1 MSGQIP
7 KRPKPG
13 EDEEELLRQMQSF
26 EASKSSI
33 SSQNILSFQKK
44 KPSKFAQQRAAQKD
58 KPVEKKEQDN
68 TPLVLKSVVQE
79 RHYDYNQFIQSQ
91 SKQSSS
97 AVPFPTVKKLSHFN
111 TSGGKSLFAQ
121 QVENMDEGECCCAAI
136 RPPLASQQ
144 FQREWGEN
152 MLKTVKDRSLSD
164 KDKDDIHEGN
174 VAILNARSD
183 EQLKED
189 KEDLLKSMD
198 PKIVEFLK
206 NRRRKAPKRKSESI
220 EVTKE
225 VSPEKNP
232 LHMANIEHEKM
243 EWMDDIQPSESESSP
258 QNFSARF
265 DFKGDLLPFDD
276 DKINV
281 KEGLHHH
288 GEEPNRPG
296 YTLEELMTLSR
307 SSNAQQASLAIQT
320 LGSVIRNERQGRFV
334 ACFSTNILIELLNAD
349 LISVL
354 RIAMDNHHSDVIL
367 DASVQTLA
375 EILCNDLEE
384 NALDFVFFQN
394 TFNGYLQPSL
404 YSKLAEDKDFQA
416 ESEELKDIQIM
427 NADLILGLLRTNIV
441 DRICYLLQVK
451 KVSSA
456 STIIGFFKILHR
468 LARHSLSVA
477 SGLVQHEKLLKII
490 TEYFLPLR
498 SVNSTSDD
506 LYGTP
511 VHYALKFMRLL
522 MSWGR
527 NIAKTLLSTYD
538 LGPKILCYLSIE
550 PDNHKLVQ
558 ESLRLIV
565 ESGRTWIVCLRY
577 GLTTDLFMEYHP
589 ILMRHLVYLNNHL
602 SMTDDEK
609 ASKFNYHFAVVIL
622 EVINAAIFCA
632 PNDEEQFK
640 CEDKNAVQLVDWS
653 ALISI
658 FECIKISVQ
667 KWSVECSRLKC
678 LTPFANDLLT
688 SSLSLYSSFF
698 RVQSKSNT
706 FDQVTFLTELQ
717 TLMDSITPLLFD
729 SSSIKTMLKSTL
741 QQTFFQWKSMRDG
754 RSRDPPSLPSLGI
767 IGIVD
772 ESAQVMTKDT
782 SPFAHLATL
791 LELCIGAKKIKS
803 DLIVKGLQE
812 YLESEDTQRYLEIVI
827 DNHAGNFR
835 GSKSNWFGRS
845 EVNYLHNLIISLI
858 TFKPR
863 EVGSDT
869 ILRASLTLLTHYQ
882 TSDVSRTR
890 LIIDEVIFHQD
901 FIGESFLASILD
913 KTSIKDNQS
922 NFRSIENLQNLKD
935 VYKKIIFKSTKD
947 LEDTKMLWSKSPFS
961 IPSLVLNNHGETLLP
976 ADWQYLPLLTV
987 MSKHNEDRASDFD
1000 KEVIKSCLLWV
1011 RIMNQCI
1018 GIKSA
1023 VFCYSRLATAFLA
1036 ASDLFLD
1043 PEINSLLKWSLKD
1056 IVSCKKSLVFKNS
1069 RLPGI
1074 DSFED
1079 FYSELVQQYQAVSY
1093 GDPLFALMILI
1104 PITKGNNVKLSTK
1117 FWIDHM
1123 DHMESLRSVTLKVED
1138 LPTPLTIQ
1146 HFIDHTDDKEILSA
1160 QVKAI
1165 ASKMITPS
1173 RNPLLFNIAEANIK
1187 ASKNEEFIKIIEN
1200 L

>member
-13 EDEEELLRQMQSF
+13 EDEEELLRQMQNF

-33 SSQNILSFQKK
+33 SSQNIKSFQKK

-58 KPVEKKEQDN
+58 KPIEKKEQDN

-79 RHYDYNQFIQSQ
+79 RHYDYDQFMQSQ
-91 SKQSSS
+91 PKQSTS
-97 AVPFPTVKKLSHFN
+97 AVPFPTVKKLSNFN
-111 TSGGKSLFAQ
+111 APSGKSLFAQ
-121 QVENMDEGECCCAAI
+121 QQVEEDERDCGGCCEII
-136 RPPLASQQ
+136 RPLPASQQ
-144 FQREWGEN
+144 FQREWGEHSSLLN
-152 MLKTVKDRSLSD
+152 AEYKKSPVLSD
-164 KDKDDIHEGN
+164 KDKVDIHEGN

-183 EQLKED
+183 EQLKQD
-189 KEDLLKSMD
+189 RDDLLKTMD
-198 PKIVEFLK
+198 PNLVEFLK
-206 NRRRKAPKRKSESI
+206 KRRKKATKRKSESN
-220 EVTKE
+220 EVTN
-225 VSPEKNP
+225 VPPQKNP

-243 EWMDDIQPSESESSP
+243 EWMDDIEPTTESSP
-258 QNFSARF
+258 KNFSARF

-320 LGSVIRNERQGRFV
+320 LGSVIRNERHGRFV
-334 ACFSTNILIELLNAD
+334 SCFGTNILIELLNAD

-375 EILCNDLEE
+375 EILSNDLEE

-456 STIIGFFKILHR
+456 TTIIGFFKILHR

-490 TEYFLPLR
+490 TENFLPLR
-498 SVNSTSDD
+498 SVDSTSDD

-565 ESGRTWIVCLRY
+565 EAGRSWIVCLRY

-602 SMTDDEK
+602 IMTDDEK

-678 LTPFANDLLT
+678 LTSFANDLLT

-698 RVQSKSNT
+698 RVQSKSNA

-717 TLMDSITPLLFD
+717 ALMDSITPLLFN
-729 SSSIKTMLKSTL
+729 SSSTKNMLKSTFE
-741 QQTFFQWKSMRDG
+741 QTFFQWKSMHDG

-772 ESAQVMTKDT
+772 ESAQVMIKDN
-782 SPFAHLATL
+782 SPFAHLATI

-812 YLESEDTQRYLEIVI
+812 YLESEETQRYLKVVI

-845 EVNYLHNLIISLI
+845 EVNYLHNLIIALI

-863 EVGSDT
+863 EVGSDI

-913 KTSIKDNQS
+913 KTSIQDNPILSQT
-922 NFRSIENLQNLKD
+922 ENLQNLKD

-987 MSKHNEDRASDFD
+987 MSKHNEDRASDLD
-1000 KEVIKSCLLWV
+1000 KEVIKSCLVWV

-1056 IVSCKKSLVFKNS
+1056 IVSCKRSLVFKNS

-1104 PITKGNNVKLSTK
+1104 PITKGNNVKLSTN

-1123 DHMESLRSVTLKVED
+1123 ETLRSVTLKVED

-1146 HFIDHTDDKEILSA
+1146 HFIDHTEDKEILSA

-1165 ASKMITPS
+1165 AAKMITPT